1 MRWIIA
7 LFMAFFFLLFG
18 CDQGSNPAEDVLGD
32 AGTDV
37 DADIIEQNNLNNFI
51 YPVSMNLT
59 EVDRFV
65 IAQDFGHLAFPD
77 VAPLADGRLLLVYRQ
92 GDSHVDA
99 TGRIMKQFGTA
110 DGTIWSTPEVLLD
123 VPGIDDRD
131 PSITRLGDG
140 RLQVT
145 WFQYR
150 GQPFGADTVYLHE
163 TFRAES
169 LDEGETWS
177 DPVQVTPGT
186 MTLAA
191 GAGLN
196 AEGRWVDSQGEL
208 VIVHASSAP
217 MVEHGD
223 EWILPNYGGN
233 ALNLNN
239 IAGCLRSEISLFTS
253 SDQGQTW
260 EEHTV
265 LPGAVP
271 SVWLQEPSLL
281 ITRSGRRLLQVRTA
295 YGTTPSTPGD
305 LAQSVSEDQGTTWS
319 PWQPFSF
326 VGHAPDLFQ
335 TSHGVVLSAFRE
347 INDAFTQE
355 WVSLM
360 HSVDEGITWTAPLRI
375 ADCGAIE
382 CGYPSFAEL
391 DGSRLLVVY
400 YGPGGTTIEGVIYEM
415 QPVYEAR

>member
-1 MRWIIA
+1 MPLIMS
-7 LFMAFFFLLFG
+7 LFMAFFILLG
-18 CDQGSNPAEDVLGD
+18 SCDQGTKPVNDVLGD
-32 AGTDV
+32 ADSDADV
-37 DADIIEQNNLNNFI
+37 DIIEQNNLNNFI
-51 YPVSMNLT
+51 YPVSLDLT

-65 IAQDFGHLAFPD
+65 ITQDLGHLAFPD

-99 TGRIMKQFGTA
+99 TGRLMKQFGTT

-131 PSITRLGDG
+131 PSITRLSNG

-150 GQPFGADTVYLHE
+150 GQSMGLDTVYLHE
-163 TFRAES
+163 TFRSES

-177 DPVQVTPGT
+177 DPVQMTPGT
-186 MTLAA
+186 MNLAT

-196 AEGRWVDSQGEL
+196 AEGRWVDADGAL
-208 VIVHASSAP
+208 VVVHASSAP
-217 MVEHGD
+217 MVEHGND
-223 EWILPNYGGN
+223 WILPNYGGN

-239 IAGCLRSEISLFTS
+239 IANCLRSQISLFFS
-253 SDQGQTW
+253 HDMGQTW
-260 EEHTV
+260 EERPV
-265 LPGAVP
+265 LPDAVP

-281 ITRSGRRLLQVRTA
+281 ITRSGRQLLHVRTA

-305 LAQSVSEDQGTTWS
+305 MAQSVSLDDGATWS
-319 PWQPFSF
+319 SWQPFPF

-335 TSHGVVLSAFRE
+335 TSHGALLSAFRE

-355 WVSLM
+355 WVSLI
-360 HSVDEGITWTAPLRI
+360 SSTDDGNTWTAPLRI

-391 DGSRLLVVY
+391 DSTHLLVVF